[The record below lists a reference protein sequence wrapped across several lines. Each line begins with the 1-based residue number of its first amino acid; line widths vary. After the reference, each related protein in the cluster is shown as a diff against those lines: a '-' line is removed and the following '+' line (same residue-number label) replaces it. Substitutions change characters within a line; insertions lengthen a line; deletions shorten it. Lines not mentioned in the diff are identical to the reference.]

1 MTETIVKQKN
11 RYVEAGRKIEDAT
24 STAWAF
30 LFLGILGY
38 AALILVWTG
47 ILSLDIPYAT
57 LMIATIALG
66 ILFFIFIV
74 VSIQAFYH
82 RKDLISIKT
91 KEDAS
96 ICRVR
101 NWFLEH
107 YSADAISH
115 GVDEGDISIEEL
127 YYLRS
132 ENIGRLL
139 AEEFPELEDSFS
151 EYLLDNIYEMYFPE
165 EQTLS

>member
-1 MTETIVKQKN
+1 MADKTARPKHHYI
-11 RYVEAGRKIEDAT
+11 EAGRKIEDAS

-30 LFLGILGY
+30 MFLGILGY
-38 AALILVWTG
+38 TALILVWTG

-57 LMIATIALG
+57 LIAATIVLG

-74 VSIQAFYH
+74 VSIQAFYN
-82 RKDLISIKT
+82 RKRLFSVKT
-91 KEDAS
+91 KEDAD

-101 NWFLEH
+101 NWFQQH

-132 ENIGRLL
+132 ENIDRLL
-139 AEEFPELEDSFS
+139 AEEFPELEESFL
-151 EYLLDNIYEMYFPE
+151 EYLLDNIYEMYFPDE
-165 EQTLS
+165 KTLS

>member
-1 MTETIVKQKN
+1 MADTTAKQKHH
-11 RYVEAGRKIEDAT
+11 YVETGKKIEDAS

-30 LFLGILGY
+30 MFLGILGY
-38 AALILVWTG
+38 AALILVWMG
-47 ILSLDIPYAT
+47 IFSLDIPYAT
-57 LMIATIALG
+57 LTTATIVLG
-66 ILFFIFIV
+66 ILFFIFIAV
-74 VSIQAFYH
+74 GIQAFYH
-82 RKDLISIKT
+82 KKRLISVKA
-91 KEDAS
+91 KEDAD

-101 NWFLEH
+101 NWFFEH

-151 EYLLDNIYEMYFPE
+151 EYLLDNIYEMYFPD